1 MNFLQFIQ
9 TFRDRKGA
17 YILFASLATRLVSF
31 IVSLLVIHL
40 LTKKEYGYITYAFTI
55 IAFVLPFMGA
65 GIHQGLL
72 RFGALCNSQLEK
84 KYFFQLCLKRGLLSS
99 LVLML
104 LLIIVTPFFTQ
115 ELTRSAFYLYL
126 LSFQFIGLLLFVMV
140 EVYARLLHI
149 NLLFAQMEILSS
161 LCLLIFNVSLCYL
174 FGGPG
179 YIVSVISVPFF
190 VGLYYFFKLNLHH
203 KIKPPTL
210 PKFKTK
216 ELIKYGLYVSIGN
229 VLAQLLFAVD
239 ILIIGNLLKE
249 AELVA
254 QYKASSIIPFN
265 LLILS
270 RAILATDFVKLSR
283 ASKDNK
289 NYLKSYYWNY
299 FKIFCAISLGVLLF
313 FYFFSEEVLLLFGK
327 EYQDEPQLMFIFT
340 CGIVGGML
348 FRVPLGNLLSA
359 IGWPKTNAVISV
371 IVLFLN
377 TLGSYWMVQKYGL
390 TGAAIVTSSLMW
402 VSGLMCLGAFLYFL
416 KKESA

>member
-1 MNFLQFIQ
+1 MSFLQFIQ

-149 NLLFAQMEILSS
+149 NLLFAQMEILSLS
-161 LCLLIFNVSLCYL
+161 LIH
-174 FGGPG
+174 
-179 YIVSVISVPFF
+179 I
-190 VGLYYFFKLNLHH
+190 
-203 KIKPPTL
+203 
-210 PKFKTK
+210 
-216 ELIKYGLYVSIGN
+216 
-229 VLAQLLFAVD
+229 
-239 ILIIGNLLKE
+239 
-249 AELVA
+249 
-254 QYKASSIIPFN
+254 
-265 LLILS
+265 
-270 RAILATDFVKLSR
+270 
-283 ASKDNK
+283 
-289 NYLKSYYWNY
+289 
-299 FKIFCAISLGVLLF
+299 
-313 FYFFSEEVLLLFGK
+313 
-327 EYQDEPQLMFIFT
+327 
-340 CGIVGGML
+340 
-348 FRVPLGNLLSA
+348 
-359 IGWPKTNAVISV
+359 
-371 IVLFLN
+371 
-377 TLGSYWMVQKYGL
+377 
-390 TGAAIVTSSLMW
+390 
-402 VSGLMCLGAFLYFL
+402 
-416 KKESA
+416 